1 MNTEH
6 TTETWTAYQ
15 NPEDIR
21 TNLWHIRV
29 AEGLGGSMRGYCGE
43 KRARL
48 IAAAPDLL
56 EALKDILSGWRYI
69 RQDAAHQSIY
79 GVGWD
84 RAQQAAEAAIA
95 KAEGKA

>member
-15 NPEDIR
+15 NPEDIGS
-21 TNLWHIRV
+21 NFWHVRV

-43 KRARL
+43 KRAHL

-56 EALKDILSGWRYI
+56 AALKAIEGCNVWLPFGLL
-69 RQDAAHQSIY
+69 
-79 GVGWD
+79 
-84 RAQQAAEAAIA
+84 AQTRAAIA

>member
-56 EALKDILSGWRYI
+56 EALKMLSDYPISGGYALGPSISECDMKEI
-69 RQDAAHQSIY
+69 RS
-79 GVGWD
+79 
-84 RAQQAAEAAIA
+84 AIA